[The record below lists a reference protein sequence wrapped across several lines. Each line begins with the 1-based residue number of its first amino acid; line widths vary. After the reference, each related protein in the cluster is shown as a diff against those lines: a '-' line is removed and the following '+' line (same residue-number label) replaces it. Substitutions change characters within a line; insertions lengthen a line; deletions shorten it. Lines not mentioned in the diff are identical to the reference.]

1 MDGRVV
7 LLIPGT
13 VPRPSSG
20 VLGEMAREFASVGE
34 VLARIDEVAVEL
46 GMENVSPRLVGP
58 SAPPPGTA
66 DPDAQYLEIFAVS
79 AAVCAAAA
87 ECGLE
92 PFAVTGQ
99 SIGELWALAAGGH
112 LTVEDAAR
120 IAVARSRALSEQDW
134 PGAML
139 AVGTREAD
147 ARSVAA
153 LVGDPDLV
161 VACVNAPR
169 QSVLSGPAAAI
180 ARAGEIAEFM
190 GWPTAELDVPHAS
203 HSPALGPAARLLRAQ
218 QPPVAYGGRN
228 WRIWSTNLAREV
240 GDEDPLEM
248 TIDALTSPVRL
259 LDTLRELHGQGVN
272 VFVDCGARPV
282 AGPLAEASLP
292 GIRVHVPL
300 ADPAGPAAVL
310 RALASGAA
318 TSAPLGPLGSGKSGG
333 KKPKGKEKD
342 KSKDK
347 DKGRT
352 KGKVKDSR
360 SAHPSPTGTPVWATA
375 PAPAPAP
382 VHAPVHPAT
391 ETPQEAPAASEAA
404 VSKPA
409 AYEPAVAEA
418 AVAEAAV
425 TAVPAAALDRQEIVA
440 RLRTLYAE
448 ALEYPE
454 EVLEE
459 DADLEASLGIESLQQ
474 LALLRRTEELYGVE
488 GLRHHPQLLQLATLG
503 RIADAVIEARAAV

>member
-20 VLGEMAREFASVGE
+20 VLGELAREFVSVGD

-46 GMENVSPRLVGP
+46 GMEKVSPRLVGEN
-58 SAPPPGTA
+58 APPPGAA

-92 PFAVTGQ
+92 PFAVAGQ

-120 IAVARSRALSEQDW
+120 LAVARSRALSGQNW

-147 ARSVAA
+147 ARSLAA

-180 ARAGEIAEFM
+180 ARAREIAEFL

-203 HSPALGPAARLLRAQ
+203 HSPALGPAARALRAQ
-218 QPPVAYGGRN
+218 QPSVPYGGRH
-228 WRIWSTNLAREV
+228 WRIWSTNLGHEV

-248 TIDALTSPVRL
+248 TIDALTGPVRL
-259 LDTLRELHGQGVN
+259 LDTLRDLHGHGAS

-282 AGPLAEASLP
+282 AGPLAESSLP
-292 GIRVHVPL
+292 GIRVYVPL

-310 RALASGAA
+310 RSLASGAPA
-318 TSAPLGPLGSGKSGG
+318 SALVGPARSGESHG
-333 KKPKGKEKD
+333 KKAKGKGK
-342 KSKDK
+342 
-347 DKGRT
+347 R
-352 KGKVKDSR
+352 KGKGKLKDTR
-360 SAHPSPTGTPVWATA
+360 PSPTDAPTCAAPTTPVHEAVTA
-375 PAPAPAP
+375 
-382 VHAPVHPAT
+382 AT
-391 ETPQEAPAASEAA
+391 ETFQTPGATPSEPS
-404 VSKPA
+404 VS
-409 AYEPAVAEA
+409 
-418 AVAEAAV
+418 
-425 TAVPAAALDRQEIVA
+425 AVPAVPDRQEILA
-440 RLRTLYAE
+440 RLRTMYAE

-454 EVLEE
+454 EVLED
-459 DADLEASLGIESLQQ
+459 DADLEAALGVESLQQ
-474 LALLRRTEELYGVE
+474 LALLRRTEDLYGVE
-488 GLRHHPQLLQLATLG
+488 GLRHNPRLLQLATLG
-503 RIADAVIEARAAV
+503 RIADAVIEARAAA

>member
-20 VLGEMAREFASVGE
+20 VLGELAREFASVGE

-46 GMENVSPRLVGP
+46 GMEKVSPRLVGL

-92 PFAVTGQ
+92 PFAVAGQ

-218 QPPVAYGGRN
+218 QPPVAYGGRH

-248 TIDALTSPVRL
+248 TVDALTSPVRL
-259 LDTLRELHGQGVN
+259 LDTLRALHGQGVN

-318 TSAPLGPLGSGKSGG
+318 TSAPLGPVGSGKSGG
-333 KKPKGKEKD
+333 KKPKGKAKD

-347 DKGRT
+347 DKDKGWT

-360 SAHPSPTGTPVWATA
+360 SAHRSPTGTPVWATA
-375 PAPAPAP
+375 PAP
-382 VHAPVHPAT
+382 VHETVHPAT
-391 ETPQEAPAASEAA
+391 ETVRESPVASAAA
-404 VSKPA
+404 VSEPA
-409 AYEPAVAEA
+409 AYEPAA
-418 AVAEAAV
+418 AEAAV
-425 TAVPAAALDRQEIVA
+425 TPAPAAALDRQEIVA

>member
-20 VLGEMAREFASVGE
+20 VLGELAREFASVGE

-46 GMENVSPRLVGP
+46 GMEKVSPRLVGP

-92 PFAVTGQ
+92 PFAVAGQ

-147 ARSVAA
+147 ARSLAA

-248 TIDALTSPVRL
+248 AIDALTSPVRL

-300 ADPAGPAAVL
+300 ADPAGPATVL

-318 TSAPLGPLGSGKSGG
+318 TSTPLGPVGSGKSGG
-333 KKPKGKEKD
+333 KKSKGKEKD

-347 DKGRT
+347 DRGRT

-360 SAHPSPTGTPVWATA
+360 SAHPSPTGVPVWATA
-375 PAPAPAP
+375 AAP
-382 VHAPVHPAT
+382 VHEAVRPAT
-391 ETPQEAPAASEAA
+391 ETVREAPAASEPA

-409 AYEPAVAEA
+409 VSEPAL
-418 AVAEAAV
+418 
-425 TAVPAAALDRQEIVA
+425 TAVPEAALDRQEIVA

>member
-20 VLGEMAREFASVGE
+20 VLGELAREFASVGE
-34 VLARIDEVAVEL
+34 MLARIDDVAVEL
-46 GMENVSPRLVGP
+46 GMEKVSPRLVGP

-92 PFAVTGQ
+92 PFAVAGQ

-112 LTVEDAAR
+112 LTVVDAAR

-240 GDEDPLEM
+240 GDEDPLEL

-318 TSAPLGPLGSGKSGG
+318 TSAPLGPVGAGKSGG
-333 KKPKGKEKD
+333 KKHKGKEKD
-342 KSKDK
+342 KSRDK

-360 SAHPSPTGTPVWATA
+360 SAHPSPATPVWATA
-375 PAPAPAP
+375 PAP
-382 VHAPVHPAT
+382 VHEPVHPAT
-391 ETPQEAPAASEAA
+391 ETLRESPAAYETA
-404 VSKPA
+404 VSEPA

-418 AVAEAAV
+418 AA

>member
-20 VLGEMAREFASVGE
+20 VLGELAREFASVGE
-34 VLARIDEVAVEL
+34 VLARIDDVAVEL
-46 GMENVSPRLVGP
+46 GMEKVSPRLVGP

-92 PFAVTGQ
+92 PFAVAGQ

-112 LTVEDAAR
+112 LAVEDAAR

-240 GDEDPLEM
+240 GDEDPLEL

-292 GIRVHVPL
+292 GVRVHVPL
-300 ADPAGPAAVL
+300 ADPAGSAAVL

-318 TSAPLGPLGSGKSGG
+318 TSAPLGPVGSGKSGG
-333 KKPKGKEKD
+333 KKPKGKEKVKSRD
-342 KSKDK
+342 KE
-347 DKGRT
+347 KGRT
-352 KGKVKDSR
+352 KGKVKASR
-360 SAHPSPTGTPVWATA
+360 SADPSPTGTPVWATA
-375 PAPAPAP
+375 PAP
-382 VHAPVHPAT
+382 VHETVHPAP
-391 ETPQEAPAASEAA
+391 ETLRESPAASEAA
-404 VSKPA
+404 VSEPA

-418 AVAEAAV
+418 SV